1 MALLLTIVGGLIPI
15 AIISYFVSF
24 ALKGKTPIVRHGYS
38 IGCATIAAICLGAFG
53 NAVALPPSAMDWAN
67 SVIVYMSSGLL
78 YFAIRASISSMRKK
92 KDQEETT
99 QSG

>member
-1 MALLLTIVGGLIPI
+1 MAMLLTIVGGLIPI

-24 ALKGKTPIVRHGYS
+24 ALKGKPPIVRHGYS

-67 SVIVYMSSGLL
+67 AVIVYMSSGLL
-78 YFAIRASISSMRKK
+78 YFAIRASISSMRKNK
-92 KDQEETT
+92 TQEETT
-99 QSG
+99 RSG